1 MKTKADKATYDMD
14 YQKTHMKRVTVWFNL
29 EKDREI
35 LEWFERS
42 ELSKSEL
49 IKQALRNAIKQS
61 GGNI

>member
-1 MKTKADKATYDMD
+1 MKTKANKAAYDMD